1 MPSCFLHKENH
12 ALDEWFKKPM
22 AVRYN
27 RIKRKGAGGKRNN
40 KYKMKWSLSRNRT
53 SGPCGAYLSCFGK
66 KGTKEPTQ
74 GRMLTTK
81 PFGSADRVDSFYP
94 GFEPP
99 SPENLSR
106 PLRVSLALSG
116 RLCPRLR
123 RGGVCFRPLPVS
135 LERSDRIRTWRTART
150 R

>member
-1 MPSCFLHKENH
+1 
-12 ALDEWFKKPM
+12 M
-22 AVRYN
+22 AVRHN
-27 RIKRKGAGGKRNN
+27 RIREKEKAAKRNN
-40 KYKMKWSLSRNRT
+40 KYKIKWSLSGKRT

-106 PLRVSLALSG
+106 PLRVRLAL
-116 RLCPRLR
+116 
-123 RGGVCFRPLPVS
+123 
-135 LERSDRIRTWRTART
+135 SDRIRTWRTALT